1 MYTNMN
7 VNLALTLDTKIS
19 SKWTTGINTNQKT
32 VSLLEDKIEENI
44 DYHRQGVD
52 FLDTPNT

>member
-1 MYTNMN
+1 LPQK
-7 VNLALTLDTKIS
+7 LAQ
-19 SKWTTGINTNQKT
+19 KWITGININQKT

-52 FLDTPNT
+52 FF